1 VASGDSVVG
10 PTARARLHEKPA
22 GTREPLQASRQVMPS
37 PIDRAGRRVLSFFV
51 LVFATTWLFQLPAI
65 LARNEQLAGPTD
77 RSMPLVV
84 LGYFAPAIA
93 ALVLST
99 RALGGDGVR
108 ALLRP
113 FGLVRGLAGWCLL
126 ALGHPAAILIAG
138 MTLAQLL
145 VGPTAGSAF
154 YPPTMAQIAA
164 MIVIPFTEQIP
175 WRGFAYPPLER
186 RFGPFAASLIVGLA
200 WALFHVQKQSLLG
213 GLRVD
218 VALWTVLLMTAGTVV
233 YTWFYRRTGS
243 MLLVVVANA
252 GIYLDNPV
260 QALPASVIP
269 LAVLA
274 LGYTVLAV
282 ALVRA
287 RAPSIAWSAR

>member
-1 VASGDSVVG
+1 
-10 PTARARLHEKPA
+10 
-22 GTREPLQASRQVMPS
+22 MPWS
-37 PIDRAGRRVLSFFV
+37 IDRAGRRVLSFFV

-65 LARNEQLAGPTD
+65 LARDGRLAGPVD
-77 RSMPLVV
+77 RYMPLVV

-93 ALVLST
+93 AFALSA
-99 RALGGDGVR
+99 RALGGEGIR

-113 FGLVRGLAGWCLL
+113 FGLFRGPPGWYLL
-126 ALGHPAAILIAG
+126 AIGHPAAILVAG
-138 MTLAQLL
+138 MTIARLIAGPA
-145 VGPTAGSAF
+145 VGGAF
-154 YPPTMAQIAA
+154 YPPGVAQIAA
-164 MIVIPFTEQIP
+164 MLVIPFTEQIP

-186 RFGPFAASLIVGLA
+186 RFGPPAASLIVGVA
-200 WALFHVQKQSLLG
+200 WALFHLQKHWLLG
-213 GLRVD
+213 GLRLD
-218 VALWTVLLMTAGTVV
+218 AALWTALLMTAGTVV

-260 QALPASVIP
+260 RALPASVIP

-274 LGYTVLAV
+274 LGYSVLA
-282 ALVRA
+282 LVLFRA

>member
-1 VASGDSVVG
+1 
-10 PTARARLHEKPA
+10 
-22 GTREPLQASRQVMPS
+22 M
-37 PIDRAGRRVLSFFV
+37 
-51 LVFATTWLFQLPAI
+51 
-65 LARNEQLAGPTD
+65 
-77 RSMPLVV
+77 
-84 LGYFAPAIA
+84 
-93 ALVLST
+93 
-99 RALGGDGVR
+99 
-108 ALLRP
+108 
-113 FGLVRGLAGWCLL
+113 
-126 ALGHPAAILIAG
+126 
-138 MTLAQLL
+138 
-145 VGPTAGSAF
+145 
-154 YPPTMAQIAA
+154 AA

-186 RFGPFAASLIVGLA
+186 RFGPFAASLIVGVA

-218 VALWTVLLMTAGTVV
+218 VALWTALLMTAGTVV

-274 LGYTVLAV
+274 LGYTVLAF

-287 RAPSIAWSAR
+287 RAPSIAGSAPVSLPSPQSTESRARISRAAPARFPPRQGAIPRRSGSRRRSPAACDR